1 MQWLA
6 CPAFT
11 AEGSDQSLVGGI
23 KMVQIVGC
31 GKKKKIREIS
41 SRNCGSWQVSILHRR
56 STGWSPQEELM
67 LQSPNAVCRQ
77 NSFFLSVSS
86 MPSIDWI
93 KPIHL
98 MEGNLF
104 YSKFVDLKVQSAQS
118 VMSDS
123 ATPWTAARQASL
135 SSTNSRSPLK
145 LMSIE
150 SVMPSNHLIL

>member
-1 MQWLA
+1 
-6 CPAFT
+6 
-11 AEGSDQSLVGGI
+11 
-23 KMVQIVGC
+23 
-31 GKKKKIREIS
+31 
-41 SRNCGSWQVSILHRR
+41 
-56 STGWSPQEELM
+56 M

-104 YSKFVDLKVQSAQS
+104 YSKFVDLKVKSAQS

-123 ATPWTAARQASL
+123 LRPHGPQHARLPCPAPTPGAHSNSCPL
-135 SSTNSRSPLK
+135 SQ
-145 LMSIE
+145 
-150 SVMPSNHLIL
+150 